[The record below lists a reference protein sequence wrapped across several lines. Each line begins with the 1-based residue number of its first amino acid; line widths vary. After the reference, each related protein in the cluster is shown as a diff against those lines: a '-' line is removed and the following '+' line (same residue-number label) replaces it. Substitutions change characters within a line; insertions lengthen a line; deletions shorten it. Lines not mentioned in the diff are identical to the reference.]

1 MIHAVFPGSFDPVTN
16 GHLDIIE
23 RAARLFDRVTVAV
36 VNNAEKTGM
45 FTLEERVSFVKEAT
59 AGIPNVSVESF
70 DGLIIDF
77 VKKKNADV
85 IVRGVR
91 GVRDFDYEYEL
102 ADIYDKTGGIETVML
117 PSRGENA
124 RVSSS
129 MVRELIKYGRDPSEF
144 IPFEL
149 K

>member
-102 ADIYDKTGGIETVML
+102 ADIYDKTGGVETVML